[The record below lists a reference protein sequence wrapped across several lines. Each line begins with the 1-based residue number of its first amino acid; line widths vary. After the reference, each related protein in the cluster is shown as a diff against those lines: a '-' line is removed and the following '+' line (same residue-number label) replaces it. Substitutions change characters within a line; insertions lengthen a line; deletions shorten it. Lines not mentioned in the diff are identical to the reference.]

1 MEICGVNFEVITCPR
16 KRRLTKNANVIMERA
31 PNRNI
36 ITKSED
42 FPLKLPSSN
51 ILSKVVKIRLKL
63 MTIWTRVKMILKTL
77 KTTHLQ

>member
-1 MEICGVNFEVITCPR
+1 MKMCGDGVNIEVITCPR
-16 KRRLTKNANVIMERA
+16 KRRLTKNAKVIMERA

-51 ILSKVVKIRLKL
+51 ILSKVVNH
-63 MTIWTRVKMILKTL
+63 W
-77 KTTHLQ
+77 